1 MFFFLGALLEQ
12 HETEATILFV
22 LALITAYNAVRRRSR
37 LTRSALLQPKFASW
51 KFLYKNADDGSFL
64 HITGFDRD
72 TFEELKDACF
82 EDDDDDQRRR
92 GRPPGLDNAGKLGL
106 YLLWANSR
114 MTLADL
120 CLIFGVVESTA
131 SDNIDLMRA
140 TVIRSLRSRPESRIK
155 WPSLDEM
162 RRWAALVEGREP
174 TIKTVIGFVDGLTV
188 PILCSEDKSE
198 QQTYYSGKEGFP
210 CVNNVFAFS
219 PELSLSLS
227 LTHFGVYQCH

>member
-1 MFFFLGALLEQ
+1 MMMMMTSDVAQAL
-12 HETEATILFV
+12 
-22 LALITAYNAVRRRSR
+22 
-37 LTRSALLQPKFASW
+37 
-51 KFLYKNADDGSFL
+51 
-64 HITGFDRD
+64 
-72 TFEELKDACF
+72 
-82 EDDDDDQRRR
+82 
-92 GRPPGLDNAGKLGL
+92 LDNAGKLGF
-106 YLLWANSR
+106 YLLWANFR

-131 SDNIDLMRA
+131 SDTISDLMRA
-140 TVIRSLRSRPESRIK
+140 TVIRSSRSRPESRIK

-227 LTHFGVYQCH
+227 LSIYLSLSLTHFGVYQRH